1 MNEQT
6 KPTLVIAGSGAMGC
20 LFGGLLAEGGL
31 NVTLLDV
38 WPEHIEAINKAG
50 GLRFVGFGGD
60 RLVPLSA
67 TTDASSIKSA
77 DVVFFQCK
85 ALYNEAAAK
94 SVRHLF
100 GNGRTVAISFQNGL
114 GNEQVIA
121 GVVGEENVLA
131 GLTSQAASLEA
142 PGVVRNFAELPSS
155 IGELKKGLTERVS
168 RLAKVFTEHGLPT
181 VAKDDVNRDKWKKL
195 FANISFSAT
204 SGATDLTLG
213 EVADH
218 PELRVIALR
227 AIDEAAAVA
236 AADGVEF
243 DQNEAREIF
252 HQLVGPGGSGTN
264 KSSMCRDI
272 HYRRPSEVDYIY
284 GTVVTMGK
292 KYKVPTP
299 TLDALV
305 AVIKG
310 IESHYVGKEP
320 VKFAAAR

>member
-1 MNEQT
+1 MNQQNQ
-6 KPTLVIAGSGAMGC
+6 PALVVAGSGAMGC

-31 NVTLLDV
+31 KVTLLDI
-38 WPEHIEAINKAG
+38 WPEHVAAINKAG
-50 GLRFVGFGGD
+50 GLRFVGYGGE

-67 TTDASSIKSA
+67 TTDAASIKSA

-100 GNGRTVAISFQNGL
+100 NGGETVAISFQNGL

-121 GVVGEENVLA
+121 GEIGAKNVLA
-131 GLTSQAASLEA
+131 GLTSQAASIEA
-142 PGVVRNFAELPSS
+142 PGVVRNYAELLSY
-155 IGELKKGLTERVS
+155 IGELKAGLTERVT
-168 RLAKVFTEHGLPT
+168 RLAKVFSEHGLPT
-181 VAKDDVNRDKWKKL
+181 EAKADVIRDKWKKL

-213 EVADH
+213 EVANH

-236 AADGVEF
+236 AADGVKFTQE
-243 DQNEAREIF
+243 EAREIF

-264 KSSMCRDI
+264 KSSMARDI

-284 GTVVTMGK
+284 GTVVTMGQK
-292 KYKVPTP
+292 HKVPTP
-299 TLDALV
+299 TLEAMV
-305 AVIKG
+305 AIIKG
-310 IESHYVGKEP
+310 IESHYVGKGP
-320 VKFAAAR
+320 AKVAAVR